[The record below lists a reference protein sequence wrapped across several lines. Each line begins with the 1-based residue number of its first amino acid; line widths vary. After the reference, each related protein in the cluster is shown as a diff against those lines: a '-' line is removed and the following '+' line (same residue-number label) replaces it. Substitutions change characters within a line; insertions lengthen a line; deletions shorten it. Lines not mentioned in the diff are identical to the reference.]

1 MQNPDELIMLF
12 ESNSSTHT
20 LRHAREHTHA
30 EAPAHTRT
38 EKQLRTGLLPRTLPP
53 SLTCSCL
60 SPPIPSPFRFTGGRN
75 KKKKKEMWKTQKNKT
90 RLRRETRETNKS
102 ARFDGAM
109 TRSRCRQLI
118 SRLSHPSP
126 FFSLN
131 ITFLP
136 QRSLCS
142 SSILLF
148 PTPYLGHPFFCFP
161 AGVH

>member
-1 MQNPDELIMLF
+1 MRV
-12 ESNSSTHT
+12 T
-20 LRHAREHTHA
+20 LQKLAHTHSDMLANTQA
-30 EAPAHTRT
+30 EAHAHTRT

-60 SPPIPSPFRFTGGRN
+60 SPPIPSSFRFTGARN
-75 KKKKKEMWKTQKNKT
+75 KEKKKEKWKTQKNKT

-102 ARFDGAM
+102 ACFDGAM
-109 TRSRCRQLI
+109 TRSRCRRLI

-161 AGVH
+161 AGVQ